1 MPNELGNDTARWAAV
16 LSRDPAADG
25 SFFYGVSST
34 RVYCRPTCPAR
45 RPKRDRVTFFDT
57 PEQAERAGFR
67 PCLRCRPRDD
77 RPRAA
82 LEEAVAHARRLL
94 DTAGPAPTL
103 AQLGEAVGLSPH
115 HLQRLFKRATGVSP
129 REYAAT
135 RRVER
140 LKEELRRGLNVTQ
153 ALYEAGYGS
162 ARALYDQASA
172 HLGMS
177 PGAYKRGGLGIT
189 IRYVFAATPVGPVM
203 LAATAKGICAL
214 RFGERNQLLA
224 ELRSEFPRATLL
236 EDGRDQGQDQ
246 GQAREEGRG
255 PGDYVRAVVA
265 HLLGQNRH
273 LDLPLDPPAT
283 PFQEKVWG
291 ALSAIPYGE
300 TRSYGEVAEMI
311 GRPKAAR
318 AVAQALAA
326 NPVAL
331 AVPCHRVVRASG
343 QPGGYRW
350 GVALKR
356 ELLRRE
362 AEAVRQGPAS
372 ERRAGESPHPVAPG
386 GNDDDSTVEKRGQDA
401 GLLGDHSPNQ
411 GAAEIGGGQQRG
423 HHRVDST
430 PARNR

>member
-140 LKEELRRGLNVTQ
+140 LKEELRRGLSVTQ

-246 GQAREEGRG
+246 DRAREEGRAREADRG
-255 PGDYVRAVVA
+255 PGYYVRAVVA
-265 HLLGQNRH
+265 HLLGRNHH
-273 LDLPLDPPAT
+273 LDLPLNPPAT

-300 TRSYGEVAEMI
+300 TRSYREVAEMI

-318 AVAQALAA
+318 AVARALAA

-362 AEAVRQGPAS
+362 AEALLPTVDHGREDGVL
-372 ERRAGESPHPVAPG
+372 AGK
-386 GNDDDSTVEKRGQDA
+386 DDPDNVFGHLKTTGSVGHY
-401 GLLGDHSPNQ
+401 DHS
-411 GAAEIGGGQQRG
+411 GATDG
-423 HHRVDST
+423 VKND
-430 PARNR
+430 